1 MTEKKKKNV
10 NKEFRISSWAIDNP
24 TIIYVLMGLFLVLG
38 LMAYFGMA
46 RENFPEINETKIYIS
61 APYPGNTAEDIERL
75 IVDPLEDKL
84 QNLSGVVEVLSTSQE
99 DYAIITVEFDY
110 KMDVQVAKQRVKDEV
125 DSETSNEDWPTFNGA
140 KVEPNVFDL
149 SISEETPILNVN
161 VSGNYPVDKL
171 KEYAEYLQDEI
182 ESLKEIKEA
191 TIRGAQER
199 EVEVAVDV
207 YKMMAAQVNFDNVIG
222 AINNGNMTLSAGNL
236 VSSGQRR
243 NIRILGEIETPEE
256 LENFVVKSE
265 NGAVYLRDI
274 ATVTFKE
281 EDKTTYARD
290 LTLEEGESVE
300 DEEVSESVVMLDVKK
315 RSGENMI
322 EAVEQITEII
332 KNAETKVFP
341 PDVKITTANDQSAKT
356 ENQVND
362 LVNNIIFGIILVVG
376 VLMFFLGF
384 KNALFVGFAIPM
396 SMFMSFMILN
406 LMGYTMNTMILFA
419 LIMGLGMLVD
429 NGIVVVENV
438 YRLMDEEGMSR
449 IEAAKKGIGEIA
461 FPIIISTLTTV
472 AAFVPLGLW
481 PGLMG
486 QFMIYFPITL
496 SVVLGSSL
504 FVAIFINSMLVSKF
518 MKTDERALS
527 RKLLLRITLI
537 MLPVGLLILFVG
549 GPVRGFGSLIL
560 ATIILMWVYKYLLF
574 RAANVFQRRFLTW
587 LENKYR
593 NFLGWALRGWKPVVF
608 VVGIFFLLF
617 ATFAAFGASIGAGR
631 TAIEFFPDNKPNQIY
646 AYIEYPEGTSIEKT
660 NAITQEIER
669 RIYKVFNDAQY
680 LEKEDYNALVETA
693 VSQVG
698 EGAGNPQ
705 TDGGSSAEMPHRA
718 KITATM
724 REYKFRNKADSEE
737 LRFKVQDA
745 LKGIYPGVVITVEK
759 DAAGPPQGYP
769 INLELEGENYEE
781 LIAAAEKMRNYI
793 NARNVPGVDEIKIDV
808 NRGKPGTQVLVD
820 RQKAGELG
828 VAVGQ
833 VGLQLRNAIFGSK
846 AGVYKKDG
854 EDYDIYVRFKEGQR
868 YDNSALFNQ
877 NIIFRDPA
885 TGRIKEIPVAAVTTT
900 KNTSSFSAIKHRDS
914 KRVVTVYSALAAGF
928 IDAGV
933 VVKQIQAEMEDFKDL
948 PEGITINY
956 TGQIEKQAKEQNFLN
971 SAFLGGLGLIFFL
984 LIFQFSSISKPVIIM
999 IAIFLSFIGVFGGI
1013 ILSGSSFVIIMTMMG
1028 IISLAGIVVNNGV
1041 VLLDYT
1047 QLLVDRKEVAQGLE
1061 GKQML
1066 DVATTKEVI
1075 IEGGR
1080 ARLRPVILT
1089 AITTVLGLIPLAIG
1103 INIDF
1108 FGFFQDFD
1116 AGVYVGGDNVIF
1128 WGPLA
1133 WTVIYGL
1140 IIATFL
1146 TLIIVPLLYYSVY
1159 RIKRYLRGAAVSK
1172 PVSPLAVDYENEDI
1186 GFPIPEGE

>member
-1 MTEKKKKNV
+1 MTKQKKSV
-10 NKEFRISSWAIDNP
+10 DKEFAISSWAIDNS
-24 TIIYVLMGLFLVLG
+24 TIIYVLMALFLVIG
-38 LMAYFGMA
+38 MGAYLGMA

-99 DYAIITVEFDY
+99 DYGIITVEFNENI
-110 KMDVQVAKQRVKDEV
+110 DVQVAKQRVKDEV
-125 DSETSNEDWPTFNGA
+125 DSETSNEDWPTFNNA
-140 KVEPNVFDL
+140 KVEPSVFDL
-149 SISEETPILNVN
+149 SLSEETPILNVN
-161 VSGNYPVDKL
+161 VSGNYPVAKL

-182 ESLKEIKEA
+182 ESLREIKEA
-191 TIRGAQER
+191 TIRGAQDR

-207 YKMMAAQVNFDNVIG
+207 YKMIAAQVSFDNILG
-222 AINNGNMTLSAGNL
+222 AIGNGNMTFSAGNI

-243 NIRILGEIETPEE
+243 NIRVIGEIESPEE
-256 LENFVVKSE
+256 LNNFVIKSE
-265 NGAVYLRDI
+265 KNAPIYLKDI
-274 ATVTFKE
+274 ATVTFTE

-290 LTLEEGESVE
+290 LTLNEGDSVDDIE
-300 DEEVSESVVMLDVKK
+300 ISESVVMLDVKK

-322 EAVEQITEII
+322 EAVAQINEII
-332 KNAETKVFP
+332 ETASTEVFP
-341 PDVKITTANDQSAKT
+341 PDVVVRTANDQSAKT

-438 YRLMDEEGMSR
+438 YRLMDEEGMGR
-449 IEAAKKGIGEIA
+449 IEAAKKGISEIA

-481 PGLMG
+481 PGIMG

-504 FVAIFINSMLVSKF
+504 FVALFINSMLVSQF
-518 MKTDERALS
+518 MKKEEKPL
-527 RKLLLRITLI
+527 TLKFLI
-537 MLPVGLLILFVG
+537 RTSLVMLPIGIMILFIG
-549 GPVRGFGSLIL
+549 GDVRGFGTLIL
-560 ATIILMWVYKYLLF
+560 VTIAFMWIYRYVLKG
-574 RAANVFQRRFLTW
+574 AADVFQKRFLTW
-587 LENKYR
+587 LEKLYKR
-593 NFLGWALRGWKPVVF
+593 FLGWAIRGKKPVF
-608 VVGIFFLLF
+608 FTIGIFALLF
-617 ATFAAFGASIGAGR
+617 TTFMAFRGSIGAGR

-646 AYIEYPEGTSIEKT
+646 VYIEYPEGTAIAKTDAITKEIEK
-660 NAITQEIER
+660 R
-669 RIYKVFNDAQY
+669 VFRVLNGDQY
-680 LEKEDYNALVETA
+680 LEKEDYNALVETS

-705 TDGGSSAEMPHRA
+705 TDGGSAAEMPHRA

-724 REYKFRNKADSEE
+724 REYKYRNKADSEA
-737 LRFKVQDA
+737 LRFRLQDS
-745 LKGIYPGVVITVEK
+745 LRGLYSGVVITVEK

-769 INLELEGENYEE
+769 INIELEGEDYEE
-781 LIAAAEKMRNYI
+781 LIVAAERMRNFI
-793 NARNVPGVDEIKIDV
+793 NSRNVPGVDELKINV
-808 NRGKPGTQVLVD
+808 NKGKPGKKILVD

-828 VAVGQ
+828 VSVGQ
-833 VGLQLRNAIFGSK
+833 VGLQLRRSIFGDK

-854 EDYDIYVRFKEGQR
+854 EDYDIYVRFNEKQR

-877 NIIFRDPA
+877 NITFRDPSN
-885 TGRIKEIPVAAVTTT
+885 GQVKEIPIDAVTSS
-900 KNTSSFSAIKHRDS
+900 KDVSSFSAIKHRDS
-914 KRVVTVYSALAAGF
+914 KRVVTVYSNLSAGYT
-928 IDAGV
+928 DAGV
-933 VVKQIQAEMEDFKDL
+933 VVAAVQEEMKNFEAMPTGVKV
-948 PEGITINY
+948 NY
-956 TGQIEKQAKEQNFLN
+956 TGQIEEQEKEFLFLIK
-971 SAFLGGLGLIFFL
+971 AFFGGLALIFFL
-984 LIFQFSSISKPVIIM
+984 LIFQFSSISKPLIIM
-999 IAIFLSFIGVFGGI
+999 IAIFLSFIGVLGGI
-1013 ILSGSSFVIIMTMMG
+1013 IISGAPFVIIMTMMG

-1047 QLLVDRKEVAQGLE
+1047 QLLIDRKALELGLE

-1066 DVATTKEVI
+1066 DKKTTQELI

-1080 ARLRPVILT
+1080 ARLRPVLLT

-1103 INIDF
+1103 VNIDF
-1108 FGFFQDFD
+1108 FGLFEQFD
-1116 AGVYVGGDNVIF
+1116 AGIYIGGDNVIF

-1146 TLIIVPLLYYSVY
+1146 TLIIVPLLYYIVY
-1159 RIKRYLRGAAVSK
+1159 RIKLKVRGGKAIERTEEVAYSEAA
-1172 PVSPLAVDYENEDI
+1172 
-1186 GFPIPEGE
+1186 